1 MFFIKKN
8 TKISLKGMAVMDI
21 NDFLKKAISLDASDV
36 HLHVGEP
43 PLIRK
48 NGMIMKTSLPALTTE
63 NMKNIYEK
71 IAPDKFKAD
80 FSKLTDLDF
89 VYEIPNIAR
98 FRVNF
103 SLQSSQ
109 PSFVFRIIPI
119 KVRTLEELEFPE
131 LIHQILKVKSGLVFV
146 TGPTG
151 CGKSTTVASILDWYN
166 RTFQKHIL
174 TIESPIEY
182 VIKSHKSLISQRQIG
197 IDTPSFY
204 EGMKYAI
211 HQDPDVIFLGEMD
224 DRETAKLALKAANM
238 GYLVISTLHTPD
250 AVQTII
256 NIINMFEKNDRENVM
271 HELAENLKGTI
282 SQKLVYSEKLKT
294 RFAATEVILATPTF
308 QDCIRKGE
316 IEEIYQLM
324 HSNNPTIVSLNDSL
338 LKLTLD
344 DKISKEDALA
354 YSNLPDELSRSFRR
368 EFYAKK
374 MEIEKQ
380 KEAER
385 IAEEQRR
392 HAEEE
397 EKKAA
402 EEAAKK
408 AEEER
413 KAAEAKARQEE
424 LKKQEE
430 EKLKVEQQAQQVQND
445 GFAPYSSDNFASQ
458 GGFETQGGFEPQGG
472 YGNSSNF
479 GGNFAPQNG
488 GFEPQGENFGNN
500 PNGGGFEPM
509 GY

>member
-1 MFFIKKN
+1 MN
-8 TKISLKGMAVMDI
+8 I
-21 NDFLKKAISLDASDV
+21 NEFLEKAISLEASDV

-48 NGMIMKTSLPALTTE
+48 NGMIMKTSLPAVTAIDL
-63 NMKNIYEK
+63 EK
-71 IAPDKFKAD
+71 IFEEIAPEKYKSD
-80 FSKLTDLDF
+80 FSKITDLDF
-89 VYEIPNIAR
+89 VHEIHNVSR
-98 FRVNF
+98 FRVNY
-103 SLQSSQ
+103 SRQLNL
-109 PSFVFRIIPI
+109 PSFVFRIIPL
-119 KVRTLEELEFPE
+119 KVRSLEELDFPE
-131 LIHQILKVKSGLVFV
+131 LINQILKVKSGLIFV

-151 CGKSTTVASILDWYN
+151 SGKSTTVAAILKWFN
-166 RTFQKHIL
+166 ENFQKHIL

-182 VIKSHKSLISQRQIG
+182 VLKSHKSLISQRQIG
-197 IDTPSFY
+197 IDTSSFA

-211 HQDPDVIFLGEMD
+211 HQDPDVIFLGEIS
-224 DRETAKLALKAANM
+224 DRESARLAIKAASM
-238 GYLVISTLHTPD
+238 GYLVISTLHTTD

-256 NIINMFEKNDRENVM
+256 NIVNMFDKNDRENIRY
-271 HELAENLKGTI
+271 ELAENLKGTI
-282 SQKLVYSEKLKT
+282 AQKLVYSEKLKT
-294 RFAATEVILATPTF
+294 RFAATEIMFTTPTV
-308 QDCIRKGE
+308 QDYLRKGE
-316 IEEIYQLM
+316 VEGIYQLM
-324 HSNNPTIVSLNDSL
+324 NTNNPNIVSLNDSL
-338 LKLTLD
+338 LKLSLD
-344 DKISKEDALA
+344 DKITKEDALA

-380 KEAER
+380 KELER
-385 IAEEQRR
+385 IAEEQKR

-397 EKKAA
+397 EKMAA

-413 KAAEAKARQEE
+413 KAAEEKARQEE

-458 GGFETQGGFEPQGG
+458 GGFETQGGFESQGG

-488 GFEPQGENFGNN
+488 GFEPQGENFGNS

>member
-1 MFFIKKN
+1 MFFEGKN
-8 TKISLKGMAVMDI
+8 KKISQKGMAGMMDI
-21 NDFLKKAISLDASDV
+21 NDFLKKAISLSASDV

-43 PLIRK
+43 PIIRK
-48 NGMIMKTSLPALTTE
+48 NGMIMKTSLPALTFE
-63 NMKNIYEK
+63 NMKKIYEE
-71 IAPDKFKAD
+71 IAPDKFKSE

-89 VYEIPNIAR
+89 VYEIPNLSR
-98 FRVNF
+98 FRVNY
-103 SLQSSQ
+103 SLQSTQ

-119 KVRTLEELEFPE
+119 KVRTLDELAFPD

-151 CGKSTTVASILDWYN
+151 SGKSTTVAAILDWYN
-166 RTFQKHIL
+166 KTFQKHIL

-182 VIKSHKSLISQRQIG
+182 VIKSHKSLVSQRQIG
-197 IDTPSFY
+197 IDTPSFF

-211 HQDPDVIFLGEMD
+211 HQDPDVIFLGEIN
-224 DRETAKLALKAANM
+224 DRETAKIALKAASM

-282 SQKLVYSEKLKT
+282 SQKLVYSETLKT
-294 RFAATEVILATPTF
+294 RFAATEVILSTPTF

-338 LKLTLD
+338 LKLVLD
-344 DKISKEDALA
+344 DKITKEDALA

-368 EFYAKK
+368 EFYARK

-380 KEAER
+380 KELER
-385 IAEEQRR
+385 IAEEQKR

-413 KAAEAKARQEE
+413 KAAEEKARQEE

-430 EKLKVEQQAQQVQND
+430 EKIKAQAKN
-445 GFAPYSSDNFASQ
+445 GEFAAYSGDNFNAQ
-458 GGFETQGGFEPQGG
+458 NNFE
-472 YGNSSNF
+472 SASNF
-479 GGNFAPQNG
+479 DGNFTPVN
-488 GFEPQGENFGNN
+488 NFN
-500 PNGGGFEPM
+500 PSNDDGFEPM
-509 GY
+509 G